1 MKRLAIIFLL
11 MALLAFMPALAAR
24 AQGPVEFDSM
34 EIDVWPEY
42 DQPEA
47 LVIYKIT
54 IASQATMPAQI
65 TLRMPKTASQPPTVA
80 MKDVDGQLY
89 NLNFTT
95 TADGDW
101 VKINFTAPSPNLQ
114 FEYYDP
120 GLTKNGEARSFEFH
134 WPGDYTVNNMVFVVQ
149 QPLHATQMTIL
160 PSQGAATTGADKLTY
175 YGNTIGPVQSG
186 QNFTY
191 KISYN
196 NPDGLT
202 APPGSV
208 QPPNP
213 IPSTQPTQQL
223 TTIILIAM
231 LGVILIGGG
240 AGWFFWQR
248 RPRRIEPAQRRHT
261 PASAARTSSGSSEGT
276 RFGDTI
282 YCHQCGK
289 RAAPGDV
296 YCRICGTRLHT

>member
-1 MKRLAIIFLL
+1 MKRLVIIFLL
-11 MALLAFMPALAAR
+11 LALVAFMPAWVVR
-24 AQGPVEFDSM
+24 AQGPVQFDSL

-65 TLRMPKTASQPPTVA
+65 TLRMPKAALQPPTVA

-95 TADGDW
+95 AADGDW
-101 VKINFTAPSPNLQ
+101 VKVTFMAPSPNLQ

-120 GLTKNGEARSFEFH
+120 GLAKNGDARSFEFH
-134 WPGDYTVNNMVFVVQ
+134 WTGDYTVNNLVFVVQ

-160 PSQGAATTGADKLTY
+160 PTQGVATTGPDKLTY
-175 YGNTIGPVQSG
+175 YGNTIGAVQSG
-186 QNFTY
+186 TNFTY

-196 NPDGLT
+196 NTDGLT

-213 IPSTQPTQQL
+213 IPSIQQSQPL
-223 TTIILIAM
+223 STILMVAV
-231 LGVILIGGG
+231 LGVLLVGGG
-240 AGWFFWQR
+240 AAWFVWQR
-248 RPRRIEPAQRRHT
+248 RPRQVQPAQRRHA
-261 PASAARTSSGSSEGT
+261 ASTANPTRPRSSEGI
-276 RFGDTI
+276 RYGDPI

-296 YCRICGTRLHT
+296 FCRICGARLHT

>member
-1 MKRLAIIFLL
+1 MKRLVIIFLL
-11 MALLAFMPALAAR
+11 MAVLAFMPAMAAR

-42 DQPEA
+42 DRPEA

-65 TLRMPKTASQPPTVA
+65 TLRMPKDAIQPPTVA

-95 TADGDW
+95 AADGDW
-101 VKINFTAPSPNLQ
+101 VKITFSAPSPNLQ
-114 FEYYDP
+114 FEYYDSS
-120 GLTKNGEARSFEFH
+120 LAKNGEARSYEFR
-134 WPGDYTVNNMVFVVQ
+134 WPGDYTVNNMIFVVQ
-149 QPLHATQMTIL
+149 QPLHATQMTIM
-160 PSQGAATTGADKLTY
+160 PTQGIASTGPDKLTY

-186 QNFTY
+186 TNFTY

-196 NPDGLT
+196 NTDGLT

-213 IPSTQPTQQL
+213 IPSTRSTQQL
-223 TTIILIAM
+223 STILLIAV

-240 AGWFFWQR
+240 AAWFFWQR
-248 RPRRIEPAQRRHT
+248 RTRHIEPAQRRHT
-261 PASAARTSSGSSEGT
+261 PASAARSSSSGGT
-276 RFGDTI
+276 RYGDPI

-296 YCRICGTRLHT
+296 FCRICGTRLHT